1 MSFVIIVSYLMCFVV
16 LRKVDL
22 DSIFPIYYMQEF
34 SYALLSDYQSNLAG
48 LLNSFYIHTKVY

>member
-1 MSFVIIVSYLMCFVV
+1 MSFVIIVSYLMCFDV

-34 SYALLSDYQSNLAG
+34 TDTLLSDYQSNLAG